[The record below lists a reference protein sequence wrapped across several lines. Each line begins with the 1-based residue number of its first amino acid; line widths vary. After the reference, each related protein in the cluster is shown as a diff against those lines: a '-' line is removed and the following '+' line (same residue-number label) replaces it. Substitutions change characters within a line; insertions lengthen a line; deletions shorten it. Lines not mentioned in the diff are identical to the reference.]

1 MNQSQIFGGRE
12 DASKKFTTSFCISKK
27 FFVELG
33 LVDFFFPLK
42 KIFNGGSDRC
52 IGLLEKIKTIS
63 FFSAFNLK
71 TSGVQKFS

>member
-33 LVDFFFPLK
+33 LVDFFFRSK
-42 KIFNGGSDRC
+42 KFSMEEA
-52 IGLLEKIKTIS
+52 IGALDCWRKSKLFH
-63 FFSAFNLK
+63 FFSAFNLI